1 MTNLHS
7 SRIEEYEIYS
17 SGSSGN
23 FEEWIIPKILKF
35 PPKIQKKIE
44 KKRKKKN
51 QHWIYIS
58 EFGMISNYTKN
69 GSVFRKNRKILTICW
84 KLSDI
89 LIFFKCSK
97 RKFSIYEVLGKFWR
111 GVEEPRSYKIYSSG
125 NRGVNPAQCS
135 LLDSPRNRFYN

>member
-1 MTNLHS
+1 MKFILRGPREI
-7 SRIEEYEIYS
+7 SRNELS
-17 SGSSGN
+17 Q
-23 FEEWIIPKILKF
+23 KF
-35 PPKIQKKIE
+35 WNSLQKFK
-44 KKRKKKN
+44 KKLKRKEKKN

-125 NRGVNPAQCS
+125 NRGVKKGPGPRGLRDEEFLVPS
-135 LLDSPRNRFYN
+135 LVSTSTP